1 LRLEQLQSWGLQV
14 QLFLVPVSRS
24 KHADFIAGKQGRG
37 VIDALLF
44 SMGPV
49 QFDVRPMSRSLTSK
63 LAQRFTQD
71 FPQLSLVKWQEEDT
85 ESLRQCFEG
94 CYGAFIITNPLIRT
108 DLALREL
115 TRTEIELGRR
125 CLEAAK
131 VNCCFSLLF
140 QK

>member
-1 LRLEQLQSWGLQV
+1 LQSWELQV
-14 QLFLVPVSRS
+14 QLFLSPVSRS
-24 KHADFIAGKQGRG
+24 KYADVIAGKQGRG

-44 SMGPV
+44 CMGPV
-49 QFDVRPMSRSLTSK
+49 HYDVRPMSRSLTSK
-63 LAQRFTQD
+63 LAQRFTRD

-115 TRTEIELGRR
+115 TRTEIELGRS
-125 CLEAAK
+125 CLEAAN
-131 VNCCFSLLF
+131 VNYRLSLF
-140 QK
+140 F